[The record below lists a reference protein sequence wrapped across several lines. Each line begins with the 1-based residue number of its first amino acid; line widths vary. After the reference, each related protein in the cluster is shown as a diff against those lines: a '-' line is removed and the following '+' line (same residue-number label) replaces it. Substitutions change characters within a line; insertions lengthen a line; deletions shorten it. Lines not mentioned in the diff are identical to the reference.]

1 MVAGIEPAVVGMAE
15 RIEFADV
22 DHGTDL
28 GPWRTPSSVSD
39 VTVEASAEGYKFRGP
54 VLETGGS
61 STSSTSSP

>member
-1 MVAGIEPAVVGMAE
+1 MAE

-39 VTVEASAEGYKFRGP
+39 VTVEAER
-54 VLETGGS
+54 
-61 STSSTSSP
+61 